1 MSTSG
6 TRPNRSAFADPTVP
20 EAPFTANAPR
30 RDITGHDALTQAIA
44 GEPLPPADFTAERES
59 LLARGLW
66 IGLVGTLLL
75 LAALFAHGS
84 VSAADARPAAATA
97 RHHDDGFFPAS
108 ANLGDALARARSEGK
123 RGIAVLYEMNGCS
136 DCARLRATS
145 FKDAGLRRD
154 YQRDFV
160 VASVMADEPT
170 ALRDFDGKPT
180 TQAEFAHAQR
190 VYALPTVVFYDLD
203 GIPVARQV
211 GNTLA
216 LADWLRLGRYVR
228 EAGYEEA
235 PFSAWKP
242 AARKGS

>member
-1 MSTSG
+1 MSKPH
-6 TRPNRSAFADPTVP
+6 RPHRSPFADATVP
-20 EAPFTANAPR
+20 ELPNPLP
-30 RDITGHDALTQAIA
+30 DAIP
-44 GEPLPPADFTAERES
+44 GEPLPPADFTAEREG
-59 LLARGLW
+59 LLERSLW
-66 IGLVGTLLL
+66 IGLIGILLL
-75 LAALFAHGS
+75 LAALFADGS
-84 VSAADARPAAATA
+84 VGAASAAPATTAAK
-97 RHHDDGFFPAS
+97 HDDGFFPPTA
-108 ANLGDALARARSEGK
+108 DLARALAQARKDGK
-123 RGIAVLYEMNGCS
+123 HGVAVLYEMNGCS

-180 TQAEFAHAQR
+180 NQAEFAHAQR

>member
-1 MSTSG
+1 MT
-6 TRPNRSAFADPTVP
+6 TPHRPHRDPFADPTVP
-20 EAPFTANAPR
+20 ELPNTHP
-30 RDITGHDALTQAIA
+30 DAIP
-44 GEPLPPADFTAERES
+44 GEPLPPADFTAARES
-59 LLARGLW
+59 LLGRSLW
-66 IGLVGTLLL
+66 IGLVGILLL
-75 LAALFAHGS
+75 LAALFADGG
-84 VSAADARPAAATA
+84 VNAATA
-97 RHHDDGFFPAS
+97 VPTAGKHDDGFFPAT
-108 ANLGDALARARSEGK
+108 ANLAQALVKARTEGK
-123 RGIAVLYEMNGCS
+123 HGLAVLYEMNGCS
-136 DCARLRATS
+136 DCARLRATT

-170 ALRDFDGKPT
+170 ALRDFDDKAT

-190 VYALPTVVFYDLD
+190 VYALPTLVFYDLD

-211 GNTLA
+211 GSSLS

>member
-1 MSTSG
+1 MVTTSAK
-6 TRPNRSAFADPTVP
+6 RPGRSAFADPTVP
-20 EAPFTANAPR
+20 DEPFTTTSASDQTPA
-30 RDITGHDALTQAIA
+30 RDVLTQSIP
-44 GEPLPPADFTAERES
+44 GEPLPPADFTAEREG

-66 IGLVGTLLL
+66 IGLIGTLLL
-75 LAALFAHGS
+75 IAALFAHDS
-84 VSAADARPAAATA
+84 VSAAETRSATA
-97 RHHDDGFFPAS
+97 AKHHDGFFPAT
-108 ANLGDALARARSEGK
+108 ANLDDALARARSENK
-123 RGIAVLYEMNGCS
+123 RGVAVLYEMNGCS
-136 DCARLRATS
+136 DCARLRATI

-154 YQRDFV
+154 YQRNFI

-242 AARKGS
+242 TARKGS